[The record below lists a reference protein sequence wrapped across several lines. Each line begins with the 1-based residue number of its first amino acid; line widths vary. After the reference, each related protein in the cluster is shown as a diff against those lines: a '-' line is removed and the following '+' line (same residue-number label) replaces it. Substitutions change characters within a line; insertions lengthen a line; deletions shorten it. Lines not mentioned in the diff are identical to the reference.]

1 MNHRQ
6 LGSTFEVQRKIA
18 SLYSWG
24 GIGS

>member
-18 SLYSWG
+18 SLYSWEL
-24 GIGS
+24 IL